1 MKLELLGIVLFVI
14 LAILAWANF
23 PVNSMPK
30 VIPTDKITYDFVV
43 NVISGS
49 LRGRQFNGFFSYKPS
64 ILRGKGQET
73 IAVIEAEFNYL
84 SKYTHNDGM
93 PSISFTDGNF
103 ERLTWVLGKQT
114 ERFGFNAGFR
124 RLQFCRDEEAFIQEG
139 KDYFG
144 YLDENTYV
152 DGAGKITYILR
163 KG

>member
-1 MKLELLGIVLFVI
+1 MNLKLLGIILFVMLTTLT
-14 LAILAWANF
+14 LANLR
-23 PVNSMPK
+23 VNSIPK

-49 LRGRQFNGFFSYKPS
+49 LRGRQFNGFFSYEPS
-64 ILRGKGQET
+64 IITGKGQET

-103 ERLTWVLGKQT
+103 ERLIWVLGKPT
-114 ERFGFNAGFR
+114 ERFGFNAGFQ
-124 RLQFCRDEEAFIQEG
+124 RLQFGRDEEAFIQEG

-163 KG
+163 KR